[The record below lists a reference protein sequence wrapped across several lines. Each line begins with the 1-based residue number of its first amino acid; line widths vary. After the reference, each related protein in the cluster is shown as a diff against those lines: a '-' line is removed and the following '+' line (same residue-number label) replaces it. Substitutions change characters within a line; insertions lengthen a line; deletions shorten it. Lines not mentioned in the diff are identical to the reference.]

1 MALDYEITTKNEEM
15 LIHLKGDLD
24 IYSCNQFK
32 EDVNKQ
38 VKENPM
44 DLIIDTH
51 ELEYIDS
58 TGLGVL
64 ISIYKNLKEFG
75 HKITIVGLKPNVKKI
90 FLITDLDKIFTIK
103 E

>member
-1 MALDYEITTKNEEM
+1 MALDYEIKMENGEM

-32 EDVNKQ
+32 EDVNTK

-44 DLIIDTH
+44 DLTIDAH
-51 ELEYIDS
+51 DLEYIDS

-64 ISIYKNLKEFG
+64 ISIYKNIKESE